1 MSRKKGLLEHIQVS
15 SADLQRAC
23 GKLPTP
29 RQLGRRLPGRAQPVA
44 ATPPIELVGLTICST
59 VVMSTLKYHYSPAF
73 ALDVHFGRSASCGCT
88 GGISSFNQT
97 VEERTGIRGQ
107 SKHCCGGRW
116 PSDWPRSATSL
127 TGPWMV
133 RR

>member
-29 RQLGRRLPGRAQPVA
+29 RQLGRRLPGRAQTIA

-59 VVMSTLKYHYSPAF
+59 VVMSTLKYRYSPAF

-97 VEERTGIRGQ
+97 VEVLAPARCSTFVLLRFLQKGLAFVGKASI
-107 SKHCCGGRW
+107 
-116 PSDWPRSATSL
+116 A
-127 TGPWMV
+127 V
-133 RR
+133 A